1 MKMRTGAAGNVTEI
15 KHELTKVSA
24 DAVEVTMVM
33 KAGPQEIRTPA
44 THKKKLDASGGNS
57 SKDKFDVKE
66 SEENISVGG
75 KSVKSYKAESKA
87 KDGSMQSTSWFSKEV
102 PGYTVKSMA
111 KVGGTESKMEVVE
124 YEAKK

>member
-1 MKMRTGAAGNVTEI
+1 MRTAAAGNTIEI

-33 KAGPQEIRTPA
+33 KAGPQEIRTPT
-44 THKKKLDASGGNS
+44 THKKKLDASGS
-57 SKDKFDVKE
+57 DSTKDKFDTKE
-66 SEENISVGG
+66 GEENVSVGG
-75 KSVKSYKAESKA
+75 KSVKCYKMDAKA

-102 PGYTVKSMA
+102 PGYTVKSLS